1 MLTLLPLENG
11 VLIWAREAIFAQM
24 LTRATL
30 VVEEPEHTDKTG
42 LQEIRH
48 AWTENIILIWQV
60 ITWQKRNAKIGD
72 LQHHRNQWA
81 CICHC
86 HSYHRNNWYKM
97 KDTCSESLQW
107 QCVLWT
113 ERFLYKLFVCL
124 FFLFVWEGG
133 ILWHFVII
141 HLNGLDCQSC
151 QNICLYRVCPH
162 TWSTN
167 HAIS

>member
-1 MLTLLPLENG
+1 MLWCCHYCLWKM

-42 LQEIRH
+42 LQQIRH
-48 AWTENIILIWQV
+48 AWTEKIILIWQL
-60 ITWQKRNAKIGD
+60 ITWQKLNAKIGD
-72 LQHHRNQWA
+72 LQHHRNQSKEHVSATATVIIETIRWRIHA
-81 CICHC
+81 VRASSGNGSCEQ
-86 HSYHRNNWYKM
+86 
-97 KDTCSESLQW
+97 SE
-107 QCVLWT
+107 V
-113 ERFLYKLFVCL
+113 

-162 TWSTN
+162 TWSAN

>member
-1 MLTLLPLENG
+1 MLWCCHYCLWKM

-42 LQEIRH
+42 LQQIRH
-48 AWTENIILIWQV
+48 AWTEKIILIWQL
-60 ITWQKRNAKIGD
+60 ITWQKLNAKIGD
-72 LQHHRNQWA
+72 LQHHRNQSKEHVSATATVIIETIRWRIHA
-81 CICHC
+81 VRASSGNGSCEQ
-86 HSYHRNNWYKM
+86 
-97 KDTCSESLQW
+97 SE
-107 QCVLWT
+107 V
-113 ERFLYKLFVCL
+113 

-133 ILWHFVII
+133 ILLHFVII

-151 QNICLYRVCPH
+151 QNICLYRVWPH
-162 TWSTN
+162 TWSAN